1 MYAVADLPAEY
12 VVDQPVLRDSAQ
24 PLERRCRDDGI
35 EVMSVAGDR
44 YGGTWNRGFDPLL
57 QLFGGRRH
65 GPQG

>member
-1 MYAVADLPAEY
+1 MDAVADLRAEY
-12 VVDQPVLRDSAQ
+12 VVDQPVLRDSAE

-57 QLFGGRRH
+57 
-65 GPQG
+65 